1 MTDDIRPVDSTV
13 ALELTASEAETVV
26 EALRLPLSTL
36 GRGDGEQITEV
47 QGLLARLEQHP

>member
-13 ALELTASEAETVV
+13 ALELTASEAETGV
-26 EALRLPLSTL
+26 EALRLLLSTL

>member
-26 EALRLPLSTL
+26 EALRLLLATL

-47 QGLLARLEQHP
+47 QGLLARLGQHP

>member
-26 EALRLPLSTL
+26 EALRLLLSTL

-47 QGLLARLEQHP
+47 QDLLARLEQHP

>member
-26 EALRLPLSTL
+26 EALRLLLATL

-47 QGLLARLEQHP
+47 QDLLARLEQHP